1 MWTKQL
7 EGNTGPVRIGSVQED
22 KAKLVLTFS
31 GPTSLKDSNEA
42 LKIVKERKFIVI
54 VEGDSK
60 SGMKRAKKVGTV
72 GSEVAINIKGSIG
85 L

>member
-1 MWTKQL
+1 MEFSARMDAWSSMWTKQL
-7 EGNTGPVRIGSVQED
+7 EGNTGPVRIRSVQED

-60 SGMKRAKKVGTV
+60 SGR
-72 GSEVAINIKGSIG
+72 
-85 L
+85 